1 MPRYESPPVQSK
13 SIDMRTL
20 VALTDPKWR
29 DPAEVYLFPNGRKF
43 FEQQAGGGSAPP
55 VGGPIVNPAIY
66 EQAPA
71 GSHIYYVSSADPTS
85 AYVKV

>member
-20 VALTDPKWR
+20 VASVDAKWR

-43 FEQQAGGGSAPP
+43 YEQQSGGGAAPP
-55 VGGPIVNPAIY
+55 GPPVVNPAVY

-71 GSHIYYVSSADPTS
+71 GSKIYYVSSADPTS